1 MFKRK
6 SKCKKKKYVI
16 KLSDYE
22 SLKLTEALTETIIM
36 CMRDIDDVVKEND
49 KVTLYDLLL
58 KKRTLMAVMKRFG
71 SNIYNDELNNLK
83 PITKEIDMLLDN
95 QDEAKNVN
103 SSSNNAIDN
112 DVSKDGSVNLL

>member
-6 SKCKKKKYVI
+6 SKSKKKKYVI

-22 SLKLTEALTETIIM
+22 ALKLTEALTETIIM
-36 CMRDIDDVVKEND
+36 CMRDIEDVVDEKD
-49 KVTLYDLLL
+49 KVSLYDLLL

-83 PITKEIDMLLDN
+83 PITKEIDMLLD
-95 QDEAKNVN
+95 DKDDVKNVI
-103 SSSNNAIDN
+103 SSAVDSSVD
-112 DVSKDGSVNLL
+112 DLKDKPVNLL